1 MEVGQSRDLELD
13 NALMGFTVIGRDEQ
27 AIGDVVRT
35 SLDRACLF
43 VATKHG
49 LVGRKKEHAIHRS
62 AIEQID
68 ADAMTITIRATRE
81 QVEDAPEYHDL
92 DENCSEQVESYYSG
106 IR

>member
-1 MEVGQSRDLELD
+1 MEVGQSRELELD
-13 NALMGFTVIGRDEQ
+13 NALMGFTVIGRDEEP
-27 AIGDVVRT
+27 IGDVMRT

-62 AIEQID
+62 AIRDID
-68 ADAMTITIRATRE
+68 ADAMTITISATRE

-92 DENCSEQVESYYSG
+92 DEGCSEQVESYYSG